1 MASIS
6 DIEIHPFFIERG
18 ASRLFCLSTSP
29 RAEKVEGAVLYLHPF
44 AEEMH
49 KSRRMAALQARALAK
64 KGYRVLQVDLTG
76 CGDSSGDFSD
86 ASWDVWR
93 DDALAAYEWLAGS
106 GGLPVNLWGLRS
118 GAALA
123 ADLASSLPGL
133 GKLVLWQPMIDGDQ
147 FLSQFLRIRLAAEML
162 SGVEA
167 QAGGKALRSRLAE
180 GEGVEVGGNMLS
192 PRMAEA
198 LGRIKLSQI
207 IPTCPVLWL
216 EVGAE
221 ASDHSTPA
229 SQRVVDAWRLAGIQ
243 VTTLT
248 VAGDPFW
255 STQEIRECPD
265 LLAATNAWMEPLRGS
280 SSV

>member
-1 MASIS
+1 MASVS

-29 RAEKVEGAVLYLHPF
+29 RAGKAEGAVLYLHPF

-49 KSRRMAALQARALAK
+49 KSRRMAALQARALARR
-64 KGYRVLQVDLTG
+64 GYRVLQVDLTG

-93 DDALAAYEWLAGS
+93 GDALAAYEWLAGS
-106 GGLPVNLWGLRS
+106 SGLPVNLWGLRS

-133 GKLVLWQPMIDGDQ
+133 GKLILWQPMINGDQ
-147 FLSQFLRIRLAAEML
+147 FLGQFLRIRLAAEML

-167 QAGGKALRSRLAE
+167 QAGGKALRGRLAA
-180 GEGVEVGGNMLS
+180 GECVEVGGNMLS

-198 LGRIKLSQI
+198 LGCFKLSEI
-207 IPTCPVLWL
+207 IPSCPVLWL

-221 ASDHSTPA
+221 ASDRPTPA
-229 SQRVVDAWRLAGIQ
+229 GQRVVDAWRSAGIE
-243 VTTLT
+243 VTTGT
-248 VAGDPFW
+248 VLGDPFW
-255 STQEIRECPD
+255 GTQEITECPD
-265 LLAATNAWMEPLRGS
+265 LLAATNAWMAPLRGS
-280 SSV
+280 PSA